1 MSKPIEPVVKITL
14 FFVLS
19 FALLSH
25 ECDCQIIL
33 EDRFQKALDG
43 QINDMVPG
51 VLAHIESPDRG
62 ISWSG
67 ASGFSDRDRR
77 TKLNPHQ
84 SFRIAS
90 VTKTFVAATI
100 LRLWEDKKLSL
111 DDPLSRYISV
121 EHARILSSGGYD
133 TNTITLRHLL
143 THSSGL
149 YDHAQSD
156 EFMKRILGDPAHEW
170 TRTEQIESAIAWGR
184 PVGTA
189 GEKFSYSDT
198 GYILLGEVIENI
210 TGKSLNDAI
219 LETLDLRHLGIKNTL
234 FEGFRPPEQEDR
246 IHQYYNGVDTYDFS
260 PSIDYF
266 GGGGLISTT
275 SDLAAFFQCLFSNKV
290 FLNESTLDTML
301 YQPEYESTPSMD
313 YRMGIFRI
321 LVNDIEAYTHSG
333 FWGTQVVYIPSMNT
347 TIAVN
352 YSQRWV
358 TKGPAPLISD
368 ILTILGN

>member
-25 ECDCQIIL
+25 ECDCQISL
-33 EDRFQKALDG
+33 EGRFQKALDD
-43 QINDMVPG
+43 QINEMVPG

-77 TKLNPHQ
+77 TKLNPDQ

-111 DDPLSRYISV
+111 DDPLTMYISD
-121 EHARILSSGGYD
+121 EHVRILSSGGYD
-133 TNTITLRHLL
+133 TNTITLRHVL

-170 TRTEQIESAIAWGR
+170 TRTEQIESAIAWGS

-219 LETLDLRHLGIKNTL
+219 LETLDLR
-234 FEGFRPPEQEDR
+234 RPW
-246 IHQYYNGVDTYDFS
+246 H
-260 PSIDYF
+260 
-266 GGGGLISTT
+266 
-275 SDLAAFFQCLFSNKV
+275 K
-290 FLNESTLDTML
+290 
-301 YQPEYESTPSMD
+301 EYT
-313 YRMGIFRI
+313 
-321 LVNDIEAYTHSG
+321 V
-333 FWGTQVVYIPSMNT
+333 
-347 TIAVN
+347 
-352 YSQRWV
+352 
-358 TKGPAPLISD
+358 
-368 ILTILGN
+368 

>member
-1 MSKPIEPVVKITL
+1 MRIIL
-14 FFVLS
+14 FFFLS
-19 FALLSH
+19 FTILSP
-25 ECDCQIIL
+25 ECYCQVIL
-33 EDRFQKALDG
+33 EDIFQKKLDD
-43 QINDMVPG
+43 QVNDMVPG
-51 VLAHIESPDRG
+51 ILAHIESPDRS

-67 ASGFSDRDRR
+67 ASGFSDRVSK
-77 TKLNPHQ
+77 TKLNPSQ

-100 LRLWEDKKLSL
+100 LRLWEDNRLSL
-111 DDPLSRYISV
+111 DDLLAMYISNEHAGILSR
-121 EHARILSSGGYD
+121 GGYD
-133 TNTITLRHLL
+133 MNTITLRHLL

-156 EFMKRILGDPAHEW
+156 EFMKRILTDPEHEW
-170 TRTEQIESAIAWGR
+170 TRREQIESAIAWGK
-184 PVGTA
+184 PVGYA

-219 LETLDLRHLGIKNTL
+219 IEVLDLRGLGIKNTI
-234 FEGFRPPEQEDR
+234 FEGFRPPDREDR
-246 IHQYYNGVDTYDFS
+246 IHQYYNGIDTYDFN
-260 PSIDYF
+260 PSIDFY

-275 SDLAAFFQCLFSNKV
+275 SDLAAFFQCLFNNKV
-290 FLNESTLDTML
+290 FLNKSTLDTML
-301 YQPEYESTPSMD
+301 YQPQYESAPSMD
-313 YRMGIFRI
+313 YRIGIFRI
-321 LVNDIEAYTHSG
+321 LINDIEAYTHTG

-358 TKGPAPLISD
+358 TKGPAPIISQ
-368 ILTILGN
+368 ILALLGN

>member
-19 FALLSH
+19 FAVLSH
-25 ECDCQIIL
+25 ECDCQISP
-33 EDRFQKALDG
+33 EGRFQKALDD
-43 QINDMVPG
+43 QINEMVPG

-67 ASGFSDRDRR
+67 ASGFSDRDWR
-77 TKLNPHQ
+77 TKLNPDQ

-111 DDPLSRYISV
+111 DDPLTMYISD
-121 EHARILSSGGYD
+121 EHVRILSSGGYD
-133 TNTITLRHLL
+133 TNTITLRHVL

-170 TRTEQIESAIAWGR
+170 TRTEQIESAVAWGR

-219 LETLDLRHLGIKNTL
+219 LETLDLRRLGIKNTL

-275 SDLAAFFQCLFSNKV
+275 SDLAAFYQCLFSNKV

-352 YSQRWV
+352 YSQRWL
-358 TKGPAPLISD
+358 TSGPAPLISE
-368 ILTILGN
+368 ILSLLGN

>member
-77 TKLNPHQ
+77 TKLNPDQ

-111 DDPLSRYISV
+111 DDPLTMYISD

-170 TRTEQIESAIAWGR
+170 TRTEQIESAMAWGR
-184 PVGTA
+184 PVGSA

-352 YSQRWV
+352 YSQRWA